1 MAIQKTALNE
11 THRKIGGKMVDFAG
25 WDMPVEYSGLRL
37 EHMATREAVG
47 LFDVSHMGEVM
58 VTGEDSVLFLQT
70 LLTNDVSKCAIGQ
83 AQYNMMLNEAA
94 GVIDDLIIYRMNE
107 NQFLLVVNASN
118 KDKDFKWILK
128 QSESFK
134 NLKVEDQSASW
145 SQVAVQGPK
154 AVQLICELFPEA
166 SEIKKFRFKSLELN
180 GMTWLVARTGYTGED
195 GFEIYGPN
203 AGVVWVWEALTDKG
217 QKYGL
222 LPCGLGARNTLR
234 IEAGLP
240 LYGNEINDQIKPLN
254 IGMNWAL
261 KTEKTVNFIGQKPLA
276 EDLKL
281 NKGDS
286 LKKLTGLVSLEK
298 AIPRDG
304 YRVLSLDKTP
314 IGIVTSGTFS
324 PSLNQPIAMA
334 LIDKSYTSKTCLI
347 EVRKNLVESK
357 VVDLPFVSKK

>member
-1 MAIQKTALNE
+1 MTIQKTALNE
-11 THRKIGGKMVDFAG
+11 THRKLGGKMVDFAG

-37 EHMATREAVG
+37 EHTATREAVG

-58 VTGEDSVLFLQT
+58 VTGDDAIQFLQSI
-70 LLTNDVSKCAIGQ
+70 LTNDVSKCAIGQ
-83 AQYNMMLNEAA
+83 AQYNMMLNESA
-94 GVIDDLIIYRMNE
+94 GVIDDLIIYRMKE
-107 NQFLLVVNASN
+107 SQFLLVVNASN

-128 QSESFK
+128 QSEKFQK
-134 NLKVEDQSASW
+134 LTVEDQSGSW
-145 SQVAVQGPK
+145 AQVAVQGPK
-154 AVQLICELFPEA
+154 AVELVCEIFPE
-166 SEIKKFRFKSLELN
+166 SSDIKKFRFKSLDLN
-180 GMTWLVARTGYTGED
+180 GMNWVVARTGYTGED

-203 AGVVWVWEALTDKG
+203 GGVVWVWEALMDKG
-217 QKYGL
+217 QKYGI

-240 LYGNEINDQIKPLN
+240 LYGNEINDQLKPLN

-261 KTEKTVNFIGQKPLA
+261 KTEKSASFSGQKSLS

-281 NKGDS
+281 NKGDA
-286 LKKLTGLVSLEK
+286 LKKLTGLISLEK

-314 IGIVTSGTFS
+314 IGVVTSGTLS
-324 PSLNQPIAMA
+324 PTLNQPIAMA
-334 LIDKSYTSKTCLI
+334 LIDKSYSNETCLI

-357 VVDLPFVSKK
+357 IVELPFVSKK